1 MSTWS
6 CAPREQSLYQSSY
19 LKCQVLLLFRHETPG
34 LLTRIYRFPTE
45 IYFHR
50 KIDKSFVLLMLNE
63 GILKKPGPSL
73 KHLCSDTFQSVE
85 VREYP
90 LTTQSWTKGCHILK
104 KLASLHAAHIF
115 ICILKKK
122 KWSFSP
128 SNVQVQVNQ
137 RSIAYFFF
145 FSAFITNA
153 SHPNLTHRRHHSWSD
168 GECLLQSLRSSVD
181 WSLSS

>member
-1 MSTWS
+1 
-6 CAPREQSLYQSSY
+6 
-19 LKCQVLLLFRHETPG
+19 
-34 LLTRIYRFPTE
+34 
-45 IYFHR
+45 
-50 KIDKSFVLLMLNE
+50 MLNE

-122 KWSFSP
+122 NDLSVPQMS
-128 SNVQVQVNQ
+128 
-137 RSIAYFFF
+137 RSKSTREA
-145 FSAFITNA
+145 
-153 SHPNLTHRRHHSWSD
+153 
-168 GECLLQSLRSSVD
+168 
-181 WSLSS
+181 